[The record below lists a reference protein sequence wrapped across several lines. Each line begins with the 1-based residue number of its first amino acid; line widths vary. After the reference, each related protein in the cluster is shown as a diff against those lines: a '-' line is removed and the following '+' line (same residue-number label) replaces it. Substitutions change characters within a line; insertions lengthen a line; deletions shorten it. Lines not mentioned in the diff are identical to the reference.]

1 MSFNRRLN
9 VSITMVL
16 AAWSTALVGALSAN
30 AEELAEVVVTAQK
43 RSENVQNVPI
53 AITAFS
59 GDDLAAMQIRTAE
72 DLIGMVPN
80 LSVQSTL
87 GDTTPIYS
95 IRGITAW
102 DYSITQNGPIA
113 VYYDEVYRG
122 NFAIQGVNYFDL
134 ERVEV
139 LRGPQGTL
147 YGRNTTGGAINFV
160 SKKPDFETEGYL
172 RLGVGNFD
180 HYIGE
185 GAVQTALSETVAVR
199 LAGTWEDARGWYK
212 NVAPG
217 QPNLSSTEQ
226 YAFRGTAL
234 FQPNDTVDVTIRAS
248 LSRAN
253 PTQMARS
260 DTPFN
265 AGTGSPFYPAVGV
278 TGQPLLPYPVGRQG
292 LSIRET
298 NNPNVTRRTTNSDA
312 VSASVNVQLSPA
324 LLLTSIT
331 SWDQGDIQL
340 VNDADG
346 APIRFTEVGYTGD
359 IKQITQDL
367 RLTSSFDGRFNFI
380 AGAYYLDEKL
390 FSSGSNAFGLDIDTN
405 RDGVLNAQDCVAGAF
420 FIGCSYTNSF
430 NQKKTSYAVYTD
442 GKFNVTDKVTLGAGV
457 RYTKD
462 KGRQYDLVGNVLGNK
477 YTYEAPGVVLFN
489 IIPLS
494 QQSFDDENVSG
505 KIGIEYRPKED
516 LLLYASASTGYRGA
530 SFNAQAL
537 FSPADVSTSKPEE
550 ITAVEGGFKWKS
562 TTGRLILNGALF
574 SYDFK
579 NQQNVDFNST
589 TFSQQLVNI
598 PKSRIRGAEFDLTV
612 RLAEPLTFR
621 SSLGLLDTKTI
632 RGTSEGRDISGKKLV
647 NAPETTWS
655 AGLAWSQQ
663 ISDGWKISAD
673 LSGAYI
679 SRVYFDPTNALNTSQ
694 KPYTKL
700 DGFLRIA
707 ETNDRYAATFW
718 MKNIT
723 DELIFVDRV
732 DAIAFGNYLA
742 NNLAPPRTYGI
753 TFEVNF

>member
-1 MSFNRRLN
+1 MSFKKSFV
-9 VSITMVL
+9 VSRAMLL
-16 AAWSTALVGALSAN
+16 AAFSTAVAGAAPARAAALD
-30 AEELAEVVVTAQK
+30 EVVVTAQK
-43 RSENVQNVPI
+43 RSENIQDVPI
-53 AITAFS
+53 AITTYS
-59 GDDLAAMQIRTAE
+59 GDELGALQIRTAE

-95 IRGITAW
+95 IRGVTAW

-134 ERVEV
+134 ERIEV

-160 SKKPDFETEGYL
+160 SKKPDFETGGYL
-172 RLGVGNFD
+172 KLGFGKYQ

-217 QPNLSSTEQ
+217 EPNLASTEQ
-226 YAFRGTAL
+226 YAVRGTAI
-234 FQPNDTVDVTIRAS
+234 FQPNEAVDVTLRAS
-248 LSRAN
+248 LSRAD

-265 AGTGSPFYPAVGV
+265 AGTGSPYYPAVGV
-278 TGQPLLPYPVGRQG
+278 NGQTLQPYPVGRQG

-298 NNPNVTRRTTNSDA
+298 DNPNVTRRTTDSD
-312 VSASVNVQLSPA
+312 SASLTVDVQLSPA
-324 LLLTSIT
+324 LVLTSIS
-331 SWDQGDIQL
+331 SWDKGDIQL

-359 IKQITQDL
+359 AKQITQDL
-367 RLTSSFDGRFNFI
+367 RLTSSFEGRFNFI
-380 AGAYYLDEKL
+380 AGAYYLNEKL

-430 NQKKTSYAVYTD
+430 NQKKTSYAAYTD
-442 GKFNVTDKVTLGAGV
+442 AKFEVSDQVTLGAGL

-462 KGRQYDLVGNVLGNK
+462 KGRQYDLVGNILGDK

-494 QQSFDDENVSG
+494 EQSFDDGNVSG
-505 KIGIEYRPKED
+505 KLGIEYRPRED
-516 LLLYASASTGYRGA
+516 LLWYASASTGYRGA

-537 FSPADVSTSKPEE
+537 FSPADVSTAKPEE

-562 TTGRLILNGALF
+562 SDGRLILNGALF
-574 SYDFK
+574 DYDFK
-579 NQQNVDFNST
+579 NQQNVDFNSA

-598 PKSRIRGAEFDLTV
+598 PKSRIRGAEFDLTFQ
-612 RLAEPLTFR
+612 LAEPLTFR
-621 SSLGLLDTKTI
+621 SSLGVLDTKAI
-632 RGTSEGRDISGKKLV
+632 RGSSEGRDISGKKLV
-647 NAPETTWS
+647 NAPETTLS
-655 AGLAWSQQ
+655 AGLRWSQP
-663 ISDGWKISAD
+663 ISDSWNLVADVSA
-673 LSGAYI
+673 AYV
-679 SRVYFDPTNALNTSQ
+679 SRIYFDPTNAENTSQ

-700 DGFLRIA
+700 DGYIRL
-707 ETNDRYAATFW
+707 EDSSSRYAATFW

-732 DAIAFGNYLA
+732 DGIAFGNYLA
-742 NNLAPPRTYGI
+742 NNLAPPRSYGVSAELR
-753 TFEVNF
+753 F